1 MRRALLISIAILF
14 GAATLFAQVRTG
26 AMKQMLSLDPV
37 PGSVKPTSL
46 PPDGRPWIVF
56 IFKACCAPADQAAGW
71 VVDAEQRYGDRVGI
85 VGLNVDRTRTIQ
97 KVPGWLHNRNVSFP
111 VLWDATGQVS
121 TQSWGVVAPP
131 TVVLLDSTGAEVYR
145 TMGYIPA
152 YNDKL
157 TAKLESLLS
166 DETQGETP

>member
-1 MRRALLISIAILF
+1 MKRALLFSLAILF
-14 GAATLFAQVRTG
+14 GVSTLFAQVRTG
-26 AMKQMLSLDPV
+26 AMKQMLALDPV
-37 PGSVKPTSL
+37 PGSEKPASL

-71 VVDAEQRYGDRVGI
+71 AVEAGQRYGDRVGI

-131 TVVLLDSTGAEVYR
+131 SVVLLDSTGTEVYR

-157 TAKLESLLS
+157 TTKLEDLLG
-166 DETQGETP
+166 DEAEEESR